1 MIQIDVRQTLLLLL
15 ILAIGIVLLQ
25 LADIRRY
32 LRIRT
37 M

>member
-1 MIQIDVRQTLLLLL
+1 MIQIDVRQVLLLLL
-15 ILAIGIVLLQ
+15 ILVAGIVLLQ
-25 LADIRRY
+25 LSDIRRY